1 MGKKN
6 NENKQEIRS
15 ANGGGEIVI
24 LNRLVRIW
32 FIGKVDLS
40 KEARDF
46 QAYV

>member
-1 MGKKN
+1 MKTSKRSGELMGVV
-6 NENKQEIRS
+6 R
-15 ANGGGEIVI
+15 IVI

-40 KEARDF
+40 KEVRDF